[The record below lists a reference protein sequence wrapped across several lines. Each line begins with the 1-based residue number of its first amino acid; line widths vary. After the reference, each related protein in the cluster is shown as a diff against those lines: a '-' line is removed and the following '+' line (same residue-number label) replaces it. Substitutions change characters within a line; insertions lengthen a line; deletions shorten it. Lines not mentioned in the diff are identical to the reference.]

1 MPGLGKP
8 NSIEAMT
15 TPSPVIKVAVPVPLR
30 RLFDYL
36 PARGGAL
43 PVPGCRVE
51 VEFGKRTLTGIVVDT
66 GQPAQPDQTL
76 KSIKRS
82 LDDSPI
88 IDGELL
94 ALCQRVAD
102 YYHHPLGEVLATA
115 LPTLLR
121 QGDDARVRG
130 ELFWCLT
137 ERGQYAE
144 ADALSRAPRQQQALT
159 LLKQHRL
166 GVPMAMLTALDIPRS
181 ALQALEKKGWAE
193 LRELV
198 PEPARAEQ
206 LLGELPLPASVEQQ
220 AAIKAIAAASGFTPF
235 LLDGITGSGK
245 TEVYLQAMEPLLA
258 AGKQVLVLVPEIGL
272 TPQTVRRF
280 EKRFNV
286 PVESLHSG
294 LTDKERL
301 HGWVRSRDGEAR
313 IILGT
318 RSAIFTP
325 LATPGLIIVDEAHDG
340 SFKQQDGLRYNA
352 RDLAVWRARMLN
364 VPVVLGS
371 ATPALETLYLAR
383 QGRYRHLLLQERAGD
398 AVPPVIKLEDCRNL
412 PGHTPLSPRSLA
424 AIEQTLKAGQQALVF
439 INRRGYAPVIQCLDC
454 GWQAECQRCDSFLTW
469 HKSFGKLVCHHC
481 EHERRV
487 PSHCPGCGSSAL
499 GDAGAGTEKLAEYL
513 QKALPKLPV
522 LRIDRDSTRLKG
534 ALDAALTK
542 AHSGDPA
549 ILVGTQMLAKGH
561 HFANLTLA
569 VIVDADGG
577 FLSADFRGAEHA
589 SQLIL
594 QVAGRTGRDR
604 NRGTVLIQSRHP
616 EHPLLHV
623 LLSGD
628 YRRIADSLL
637 ADRAITGLPP
647 CGHLAMLRCESPKP
661 GDCMELL
668 TALAALPVDPRVQLL
683 GPIPAPL
690 ERRQGRFRFQLLL
703 RADHRAPL
711 HGAIEQMLA
720 ELEQSALARRCRWH
734 LDVDPLDML

>member
-1 MPGLGKP
+1 
-8 NSIEAMT
+8 MT

-30 RLFDYL
+30 RLFDYR
-36 PARGGAL
+36 PASGGAL
-43 PVPGCRVE
+43 PAPGCRVE
-51 VEFGKRTLTGIVVDT
+51 IEFGKRTLIGLVV
-66 GQPAQPDQTL
+66 GSGPPEQPDQTL
-76 KSIKRS
+76 KPVRRC
-82 LDDSPI
+82 LDEQPI
-88 IDGELL
+88 VDPDML

-121 QGDDARVRG
+121 QGEDARVSG

-144 ADALSRAPRQQQALT
+144 ADALKRAPRQQQALA
-159 LLKQHRL
+159 LLKAHRL
-166 GVPMAMLTALDIPRS
+166 GVPVAMLTALDIPRS
-181 ALQALEKKGWAE
+181 ALQALEKKGWAA

-198 PEPARAEQ
+198 PEPPRAEQ
-206 LLGELPLPASVEQQ
+206 LLGEMPLRASTEQL
-220 AAIKAIAAASGFTPF
+220 AAIEAIRAASGFTPF

-245 TEVYLQAMEPLLA
+245 TEVYLQAMTPVLE

-325 LATPGLIIVDEAHDG
+325 LRQPGLIIVDEAHDG

-352 RDLAVWRARMLN
+352 RDLAVWRARMLD

-371 ATPALETLYLAR
+371 ATPALETLYLAQ
-383 QGRYRHLLLQERAGD
+383 QGRYRHLLLRERAGN

-424 AIEQTLKAGQQALVF
+424 AIEQTLRAGQQALVF
-439 INRRGYAPVIQCLDC
+439 INRRGYAPVIQCHDC

-469 HKSFGKLVCHHC
+469 HKSFDKLVCHHC

-487 PSHCPGCGSSAL
+487 PNHCPGCGSSAL

-513 QKALPKLPV
+513 QQALPKSAV
-522 LRIDRDSTRLKG
+522 IRIDRDSTRRKG
-534 ALDAALTK
+534 SLDDALAR
-542 AHSGDPA
+542 AHSGEPA
-549 ILVGTQMLAKGH
+549 VLVGTQMLAKGH
-561 HFANLTLA
+561 HFANLALA

-577 FLSADFRGAEHA
+577 FLSADFRGPEHA

-594 QVAGRTGRDR
+594 QVAGRTGRAQHP
-604 NRGTVLIQSRHP
+604 GTVLIQSRHP

-628 YRRIADSLL
+628 YRRIADTLL

-647 CGHLAMLRCESPKP
+647 CGHLAMLRCESPRP
-661 GDCMELL
+661 EDSLELL
-668 TALAALPVDPRVQLL
+668 NSLVANAADERVQML

-711 HGAIEQMLA
+711 HAAVARLLDS
-720 ELEQSALARRCRWH
+720 LEPSSLARRCRWH
-734 LDVDPLDML
+734 LDIDPLDML